1 MRLTTAITNA
11 LLASNVLAAGL
22 NRRDLQTAQDCLAKI
37 QSAEEAMN
45 TALMVRPPFYKS
57 ACQDQTH

>member
-1 MRLTTAITNA
+1 MRFTTAITNA
-11 LLASNVLAAGL
+11 LLASNALASGL

-45 TALMVRPPFYKS
+45 TALMVRPPCYKS
-57 ACQDQTH
+57 ACQHQIH